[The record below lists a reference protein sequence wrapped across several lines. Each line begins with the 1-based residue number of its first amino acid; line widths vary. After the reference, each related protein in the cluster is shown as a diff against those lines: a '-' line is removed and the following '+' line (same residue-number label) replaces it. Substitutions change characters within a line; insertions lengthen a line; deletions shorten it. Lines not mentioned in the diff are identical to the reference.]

1 MSGSGSRRQGG
12 PNWRVLIWAMR
23 FAAALGAAGALA
35 GCAGMDRNAHADALA
50 ASGRL
55 QREQVRTD
63 SFVLTAFV
71 RLDRADKPLT
81 IYLEGDGLAWLSIT
95 EPSLDPTPR
104 LATGLALAAADP
116 APNVVYLARP
126 CQFTPMA
133 LNPQCDIPYW
143 TGKRFAPEVVASI
156 AQAVAQFAARVP
168 GQAINL
174 VGYSGG
180 AALAVMV
187 AAQRTD
193 VASIRTVA
201 GNLDDEFINR
211 LHGVSA
217 MPQSE
222 NAIDFA
228 TRVAAI
234 PQIHFSSA
242 NDTVVPPEVARR
254 FATAAG
260 GRCVKVRVVADLS
273 HDGDWSRVWPELL
286 AAVPSCSDARTV
298 TSPPPN

>member
-1 MSGSGSRRQGG
+1 MSDSAIPARAPR
-12 PNWRVLIWAMR
+12 NWPGVRAILL
-23 FAAALGAAGALA
+23 AAALGAVCAMS
-35 GCAGMDRNAHADALA
+35 GCADRNAHADALA
-50 ASGRL
+50 ATGGLR
-55 QREQVRTD
+55 REQIRTD
-63 SFVLTAFV
+63 NFVLTAFV
-71 RLDRADKPLT
+71 RLERPDKPLT
-81 IYLEGDGLAWLSIT
+81 IYLEGDGLAWLSLT

-104 LATGLALAAADP
+104 LATGLALAVVDP

-143 TGKRFAPEVVASI
+143 TGKRFAPEVVASV
-156 AQAVAQFAARVP
+156 AQAVAQFAARAP

-187 AAQRTD
+187 AAQRRD

-211 LHGVSA
+211 LHHVSA

-222 NAIDFA
+222 NPIDFA
-228 TRVAAI
+228 PRVAAI

-242 NDTVVPPEVARR
+242 NDSVVPPEVARR
-254 FATAAG
+254 FVDAVG
-260 GRCVKVRVVADLS
+260 SRCARVEVVPDLS
-273 HDGDWSRVWPELL
+273 HDGDWSRVWPALL
-286 AAVPSCSDARTV
+286 AAVPSCLNAG
-298 TSPPPN
+298 N